1 MSENSNIP
9 TPPAPLEGEPVAK
22 NEKQPRM
29 PKLWEA
35 LLSFGVLI
43 AVMAAGII
51 IFEVD
56 PHFPMFIGVIFS
68 AIMAMRLGYSWEVI
82 ETAMK
87 DGIYRALQA
96 VIILMIVGILIA
108 VWIMGGVVPA
118 MIYYGM
124 KLLSPKIFL
133 IAALLICSITS
144 LATGTSWGTMGT
156 MGLAL
161 IGIAIGLGIPE
172 PMAAGAVISGA
183 YFGDKMSPLSDT
195 TNLAPAMAGTDVM
208 THVKFMMLP
217 TAITYGICI
226 IAFGVMG
233 VSVANNGAAST
244 ADIDAINNALMSN
257 FNINPILLL
266 PPVIVIVAVAK
277 KVPAIPGITLG
288 IIAGLI
294 LGLIFQPATFG
305 DYLQAGLDGV
315 DKEWVNDVAFGDTM
329 ILDRLLNSG
338 GIMGMVFSITLT
350 IIAMMFGGIMETTK
364 QIEVVVNKLLNLVKG
379 PAGLVT
385 MTELTCVVSNATMPE
400 QYISIVVPGRMYAE
414 TYDKMGLH
422 PKSLSNALEGA
433 GTVTSALIPCNTC
446 GVYIYGILGLKA
458 FGGAAGGYF
467 GYAIFNWLMPLVVI
481 ALAFTGHT
489 IANKRGE
496 RVTTPERKAEM
507 KACVEKFN
515 AERKAEM
522 AAAAE

>member
-1 MSENSNIP
+1 MSENNSIP
-9 TPPAPLEGEPVAK
+9 TPPAPLEGEQEVK
-22 NEKQPRM
+22 ETKHRM
-29 PKLWEA
+29 PHLWEA
-35 LLSFGVLI
+35 LLSFAVLI
-43 AVMAAGII
+43 ALMATGII
-51 IFEVD
+51 IFGVD
-56 PHFPMFIGVIFS
+56 PHFPMFLGVCFS
-68 AIMAMRLGYSWEVI
+68 AFMAVRLGYKWEEV
-82 ETAMK
+82 EVAMM

-108 VWIMGGVVPA
+108 VWILGGVVPA

-124 KLLSPKIFL
+124 KLLSPSIFL
-133 IAALLICSITS
+133 VAALLICSITS

-161 IGIAIGLGIPE
+161 IGVAIGLGIPE

-217 TAITYGICI
+217 TGITYGICI
-226 IAFGVMG
+226 IVFGIMG
-233 VSVANNGAAST
+233 FTTVQSGATDNS
-244 ADIDAINNALMSN
+244 DIDAINNALLSN
-257 FNINPILLL
+257 FNINPLLLL
-266 PPVIVIVAVAK
+266 PPIIVIVAVALK
-277 KVPAIPGITLG
+277 IPAIPGITLG

-294 LGLIFQPATFG
+294 LGLIFQPASFG
-305 DYLQAGLDGV
+305 DYLQAGLDGL
-315 DKEWVNDVAFGDTM
+315 DQEWVNDVAVGGGDTL

-350 IIAMMFGGIMETTK
+350 IIAMMFGGIMESTK

-385 MTELTCVVSNATMPE
+385 LTEATCVISNCTMPE

-422 PKSLSNALEGA
+422 PKTLSNALEGA
-433 GTVTSALIPCNTC
+433 GTVTSALIPWNTC
-446 GVYIYGILGLKA
+446 GTFIYGILGLKA

-489 IANKRGE
+489 IANKDGE
-496 RVTTPERKAEM
+496 RVTTPERKAAM
-507 KACVEKFN
+507 KEQVDKFN
-515 AERKAEM
+515 AERLEEM
-522 AAAAE
+522 KKFS